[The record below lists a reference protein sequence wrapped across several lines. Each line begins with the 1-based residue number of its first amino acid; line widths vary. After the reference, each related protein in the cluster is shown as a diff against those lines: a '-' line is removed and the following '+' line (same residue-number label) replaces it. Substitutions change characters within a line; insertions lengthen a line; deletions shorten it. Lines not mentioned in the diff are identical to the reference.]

1 MNDNTATGGRPRWWV
16 EISITLVFYAIY
28 STVRNQFGSAIGGT
42 IRDRSL
48 LNAERVIDF
57 ERALHLFHEQWIQR
71 QFIDYDWFIRF
82 WNIFYGSFHFAVT
95 LGAMVFLF
103 RRHPVRYL
111 RMRSALA
118 STTALALVGFAT
130 FPLMPPRL
138 LENSVSQFGGRQT
151 GYGFVDT
158 LIEPGGLW
166 SFDSGTL
173 ETISNQ
179 YAAMPSLHIAWAAWC
194 VVALYPVL
202 RSRYARILTVAYPF
216 MTLFAIIV
224 TANHYWIDAVG
235 GLVALAVGLIA
246 APHVE
251 RLLPGLSATLQPE
264 PGRLV
269 SQAGTDR

>member
-16 EISITLVFYAIY
+16 EISITLVFYVVY

-42 IRDRSL
+42 IRDRAL
-48 LNAERVIDF
+48 VNAEHVIDL
-57 ERALHLFHEQWIQR
+57 ERALHLFHEQWIQS
-71 QFIDYDWFIRF
+71 QFIDHDWFIRF

-95 LGAMVFLF
+95 LGVMIFLF
-103 RRHPVRYL
+103 RRHPVRYVQ
-111 RMRSALA
+111 MRSALA
-118 STTALALVGFAT
+118 STTAVALIGFAT

-138 LENSVSQFGGRQT
+138 LENSVSQFGGRQA

-158 LIEPGGLW
+158 LVHPGGLW

-179 YAAMPSLHIAWAAWC
+179 YAAMPSLHIAWAIWC

-202 RSRYARILTVAYPF
+202 RTRGVRILAVAYPL

-235 GLVALAVGLIA
+235 GLVALGAGLVA

-251 RLLPGLSATLQPE
+251 RLLPGLSGTLQPE
-264 PGRLV
+264 SGRLV
-269 SQAGTDR
+269 SHTGADR